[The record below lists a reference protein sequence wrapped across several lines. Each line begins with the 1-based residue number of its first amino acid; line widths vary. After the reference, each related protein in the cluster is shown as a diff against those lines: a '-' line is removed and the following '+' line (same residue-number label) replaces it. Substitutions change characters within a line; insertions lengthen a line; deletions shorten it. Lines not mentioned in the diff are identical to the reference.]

1 MVVST
6 LVTIDSILTIVARLA
21 PLAQQALANGQT
33 SVPAD
38 QVQAI
43 IDQAVTLRNDALSKL
58 DQDIAAASAATTPKA
73 GP

>member
-1 MVVST
+1 MVVSA
-6 LVTIDSILTIVARLA
+6 LVTVDSILTIVAKLA

-43 IDQAVTLRNDALSKL
+43 IDQAVSLRNDTLSKL
-58 DQDIAAASAATTPKA
+58 DADIAAADKA
-73 GP
+73 P

>member
-1 MVVST
+1 MVVSA
-6 LVTIDSILTIVARLA
+6 LVTVDSILTIVAKLA

-43 IDQAVTLRNDALSKL
+43 IDQAVTLRNDTLSQL
-58 DQDIAAASAATTPKA
+58 DADIAAAEKA
-73 GP
+73 P

>member
-1 MVVST
+1 MVVSA
-6 LVTIDSILTIVARLA
+6 LVTVDSILTIVAKLA

-43 IDQAVTLRNDALSKL
+43 IDQAVTLRNDTLSKL
-58 DQDIAAASAATTPKA
+58 DADIAAADKA
-73 GP
+73 P